1 MASCDFSDIVKRR
14 CCAGRC
20 NLLEDVV
27 GYAQFDGMI
36 STPPPPPPWTD
47 TPSFDRTSDLDALR
61 EQVQTL
67 DNLLRGF
74 QATYNLYAA
83 RHQAGSLPPGSG
95 AYVAEFPTVIER
107 FRRLEELR
115 RQQFMAAATYSRTKL
130 RKVYRDVYQDRRHL
144 RTPSLPEPWIVKAD
158 SDTFTRAII
167 AQLITEELEVSGD
180 ELMDLLAA
188 ES

>member
-1 MASCDFSDIVKRR
+1 
-14 CCAGRC
+14 
-20 NLLEDVV
+20 
-27 GYAQFDGMI
+27 
-36 STPPPPPPWTD
+36 
-47 TPSFDRTSDLDALR
+47 
-61 EQVQTL
+61 
-67 DNLLRGF
+67 
-74 QATYNLYAA
+74 
-83 RHQAGSLPPGSG
+83 
-95 AYVAEFPTVIER
+95 
-107 FRRLEELR
+107 
-115 RQQFMAAATYSRTKL
+115 MAAATYSRTKL